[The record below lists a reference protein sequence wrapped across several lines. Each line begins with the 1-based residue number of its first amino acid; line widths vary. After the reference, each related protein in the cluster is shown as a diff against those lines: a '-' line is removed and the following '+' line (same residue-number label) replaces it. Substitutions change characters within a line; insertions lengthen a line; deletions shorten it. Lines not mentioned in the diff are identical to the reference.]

1 MHRFE
6 HHTQTKAH
14 TQTLHIRFL
23 RNTIAV
29 CTDADEVAEWL
40 ARSFSSMLVSQ
51 PRRPSFEVQILRNP
65 DGYRALRDCE
75 AGPSAGRLLPDL
87 AEVRREVAIMLME
100 TRPELLWLH
109 AGAASKNGAAVLLPG
124 PWGSGKSSIVTRLCT
139 NGWLYLSD
147 DMVGIDTEADTAV
160 PFPITPLVREP
171 VQTYRSNYYTAVKR
185 EFCLSKRSVCRKPQP
200 IAAVVFPE
208 YKPSA
213 TPTLSN
219 CDAVTASTKLLES
232 CMNFRQHGERAVAYT
247 AELVKKVPF
256 YQLHYSSAPL
266 AAAEIERALEPLL
279 AKAPS

>member
-1 MHRFE
+1 
-6 HHTQTKAH
+6 
-14 TQTLHIRFL
+14 HIRFS
-23 RNTIAV
+23 RNTITV
-29 CTDADEVAEWL
+29 CTDAGEVAEWL

-75 AGPSAGRLLPDL
+75 AGPSAGRLLPNI

-109 AGAASKNGAAVLLPG
+109 AGAAAKNGAAVLLPG
-124 PWGSGKSSIVTRLCT
+124 PWGSGKSSIVTSLCT

-147 DMVGIDTEADTAV
+147 DMVGIDTKADTAV

-171 VQTYRSNYYTAVKR
+171 VQTCHPNYPAVKR
-185 EFCLSKRSVCRKPQP
+185 EFRLGKRSVCRKPQP
-200 IAAVVFPE
+200 ITAVVFPE
-208 YKPSA
+208 YKQSA
-213 TPTLSN
+213 SASLTR
-219 CDAVTASTKLLES
+219 CDAITASMKLLED
-232 CMNFRQHGERAVAYT
+232 CMNFRQHGERAVAYV
-247 AELVKKVPF
+247 AELVKKVPI

-279 AKAPS
+279 MKAPS